1 MRYVAM
7 PEREVIA
14 VLAKLNAE
22 KLTLRKQ
29 INALDSQIKN
39 SELGTQ
45 VKNKISLQKKLLE
58 ESLRKIEQD
67 INLRKY

>member
-1 MRYVAM
+1 M

-39 SELGTQ
+39 PELGTQ
-45 VKNKISLQKKLLE
+45 VKNEISLQKKLLE

-67 INLRKY
+67 INIRK

>member
-14 VLAKLNAE
+14 VLAKLNAK

-39 SELGTQ
+39 PELGTQ
-45 VKNKISLQKKLLE
+45 VKNEISLQKKSLE

-67 INLRKY
+67 INLRK

>member
-45 VKNKISLQKKLLE
+45 VKNKISLQKKSLE

-67 INLRKY
+67 INLRK

>member
-39 SELGTQ
+39 PELGTQ
-45 VKNKISLQKKLLE
+45 VKNEISLQKKLLE

-67 INLRKY
+67 INIRK

>member
-67 INLRKY
+67 INLRK